1 MFAGLIAFNSS
12 RTKYPKRLL
21 LLLPILLLL
30 LLLPLKPFLDF
41 VRRSNVEVRHTTIPS
56 SRNDRSCTS
65 SSFCSFFIPV
75 RSFRGSMLPSPRHR
89 PSENLSFEAD
99 DDGIEKNKSR
109 CDFAMGV
116 SSPRRTHP
124 LRNHILRG
132 ISSLTHT
139 TLALGRY

>member
-30 LLLPLKPFLDF
+30 LPLPLKPFLDF
-41 VRRSNVEVRHTTIPS
+41 VRRSNVEISYITIPS
-56 SRNDRSCTS
+56 SRNDRSCTF
-65 SSFCSFFIPV
+65 SSFCSYIIPI
-75 RSFRGSMLPSPRHR
+75 RSFLGRILPSPRHR

-99 DDGIEKNKSR
+99 DDGIEKNKSH
-109 CDFAMGV
+109 CDFAMGI

-124 LRNHILRG
+124 LRNHILRE

-139 TLALGRY
+139 TFALGRY